1 MPEWN
6 EGIRKRLARLKLE
19 PAREAAIIEE
29 LSQHLEDC
37 YKESLAGGATEAE
50 AERRTL
56 AQLSESEKLQQE
68 LRRVERQVAQE
79 PIALGANRRTNMIAG
94 LWQDMRYGARML
106 IKQPGFTLI
115 AVLMLAL
122 GIGANTAIFSVVNA
136 TLLRPLPYAQPNR
149 VVAIWEG
156 RGQPG
161 STQGGVLPRNFQLW
175 REQSRSFSDLALAR
189 GFNYRLAEAQEAGA
203 GAGQEVTPNL
213 FALLGVSA
221 LRGRPLAPGDEN
233 AGVRPVVLSH
243 RLWRA
248 GFGGDESIVGRAI
261 RLNGAAA
268 TVVGIMP
275 PHFVFPPRVS
285 LAAAGAARD
294 CDLWVPMAIDQGRLQ
309 TSVKSYLAFGRLR
322 EGVTLAQAQNE
333 MNAFAPRLAEIDQ
346 SSNDQL
352 SIHLGSLPEL
362 TTREARPALAALL
375 GVVAFI
381 LLIAC
386 ANVANLLLAR
396 AVARSREVAIRGAL
410 GATRSRVLRQILA
423 ECSLLGLLGGLA
435 GLSLAYGGLKL
446 LSSVAVMQSPHPVKI
461 DLPAL
466 GFTLALSLV
475 TSLLFGA
482 GAAWQMAK
490 GAICGSMQEAGRTG
504 AGGVRLGRARNG
516 LAVAQVALSLMLLLG
531 AGLLI
536 RTLWKLMRVDPGFR
550 AAGVLTMDIRLP
562 GTKYPRAG
570 VAAAYTEILE
580 RLSRLA
586 GVVSTG
592 ATQLLPIL
600 RDPVADSFQIEG
612 RPMSFPGDLL
622 PAEYRVVTP
631 GYFAAMRI
639 PLVEGRFLSDSDTET
654 SQPVVVISERLAQ
667 LYFPQGSPLGR
678 RITFSDP
685 KTGPW
690 HVIVGV
696 VRDIRNWG
704 LAADPT
710 PETYISFRQNPKP
723 IMTLVIR
730 TESDPLLLAPSA
742 RAELRAFDKELAPE
756 RVATMEE
763 ILSRS
768 LMQRRLNLAII
779 GSLAALAVVLAAF
792 GLYSLI
798 AYTVAQ
804 RKHEIGVRLALGA
817 QRRDILRL
825 VLWQG
830 FKLVA
835 VGVALG
841 WAGATAATRAL
852 RSMLFGVSPTDPLT
866 FVATTLLLALVALLA
881 CWFPARRSARVDP
894 LEALRQE

>member
-1 MPEWN
+1 
-6 EGIRKRLARLKLE
+6 
-19 PAREAAIIEE
+19 
-29 LSQHLEDC
+29 
-37 YKESLAGGATEAE
+37 
-50 AERRTL
+50 
-56 AQLSESEKLQQE
+56 
-68 LRRVERQVAQE
+68 
-79 PIALGANRRTNMIAG
+79 
-94 LWQDMRYGARML
+94 
-106 IKQPGFTLI
+106 
-115 AVLMLAL
+115 
-122 GIGANTAIFSVVNA
+122 
-136 TLLRPLPYAQPNR
+136 
-149 VVAIWEG
+149 
-156 RGQPG
+156 
-161 STQGGVLPRNFQLW
+161 
-175 REQSRSFSDLALAR
+175 
-189 GFNYRLAEAQEAGA
+189 
-203 GAGQEVTPNL
+203 
-213 FALLGVSA
+213 
-221 LRGRPLAPGDEN
+221 
-233 AGVRPVVLSH
+233 
-243 RLWRA
+243 
-248 GFGGDESIVGRAI
+248 
-261 RLNGAAA
+261 
-268 TVVGIMP
+268 
-275 PHFVFPPRVS
+275 
-285 LAAAGAARD
+285 
-294 CDLWVPMAIDQGRLQ
+294 
-309 TSVKSYLAFGRLR
+309 
-322 EGVTLAQAQNE
+322 
-333 MNAFAPRLAEIDQ
+333 
-346 SSNDQL
+346 
-352 SIHLGSLPEL
+352 
-362 TTREARPALAALL
+362 
-375 GVVAFI
+375 
-381 LLIAC
+381 
-386 ANVANLLLAR
+386 
-396 AVARSREVAIRGAL
+396 
-410 GATRSRVLRQILA
+410 
-423 ECSLLGLLGGLA
+423 
-435 GLSLAYGGLKL
+435 
-446 LSSVAVMQSPHPVKI
+446 MQSPHPVKI

-490 GAICGSMQEAGRTG
+490 GAISGSLQEAGRSG
-504 AGGVRLGRARNG
+504 AGGVRLGRARSG

-536 RTLWKLMRVDPGFR
+536 RTLWKLMRVDPGFHS
-550 AAGVLTMDIRLP
+550 AGVLTMDIRLP

-580 RLSRLA
+580 RLSRLP

-612 RPMSFPGDLL
+612 RPMRFPGDLL

-631 GYFAAMRI
+631 GYFGAMRI

-654 SQPVVVISERLAQ
+654 SQPVVVISERLAR

-685 KTGPW
+685 QTGPW

-730 TESDPLLLAPSA
+730 TEGDPLLLAPSA

-779 GSLAALAVVLAAF
+779 GFLAALAVVLAAF

-804 RKHEIGVRLALGA
+804 RTHEFGVRLALGA

-835 VGVALG
+835 FGVALG
-841 WAGATAATRAL
+841 LAGATAATRAL

-894 LEALRQE
+894 LVALRQE